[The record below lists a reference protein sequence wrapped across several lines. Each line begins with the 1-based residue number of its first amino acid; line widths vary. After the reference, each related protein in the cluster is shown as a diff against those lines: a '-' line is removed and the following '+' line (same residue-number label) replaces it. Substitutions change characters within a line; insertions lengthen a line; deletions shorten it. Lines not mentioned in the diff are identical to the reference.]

1 MLVAQYLLNIQ
12 ISPFCIKDCNITTL
26 CRMVERN
33 LDFDVDQR
41 DRYGRT
47 ALMWAAEMN
56 HKDTVETLIDLGS
69 DRKLVEPQ
77 GGR

>member
-1 MLVAQYLLNIQ
+1 
-12 ISPFCIKDCNITTL
+12 
-26 CRMVERN
+26 MVERN
-33 LDFDVDQR
+33 MDFDVDQR

-69 DRKLVEPQ
+69 DRKLVDPQ
-77 GGR
+77 GGRCGHTPCLCLLACIATVPLGF

>member
-1 MLVAQYLLNIQ
+1 MFGEAV
-12 ISPFCIKDCNITTL
+12 ISCMPTASNSL
-26 CRMVERN
+26 MCRMVERN
-33 LDFDVDQR
+33 LDFDIDQR

-56 HKDTVETLIDLGS
+56 HKDAVETLIDLGS
-69 DRKLVEPQ
+69 DRKLVELA

>member
-1 MLVAQYLLNIQ
+1 M
-12 ISPFCIKDCNITTL
+12 
-26 CRMVERN
+26 
-33 LDFDVDQR
+33 DFKVDQR

-77 GGR
+77 GGRYDLTVHFCRTFLWIWLFLYDFG

>member
-1 MLVAQYLLNIQ
+1 M
-12 ISPFCIKDCNITTL
+12 
-26 CRMVERN
+26 
-33 LDFDVDQR
+33 DFNVDQR

-69 DRKLVEPQ
+69 DRKLTEPQ
-77 GGR
+77 GGRYDVIV